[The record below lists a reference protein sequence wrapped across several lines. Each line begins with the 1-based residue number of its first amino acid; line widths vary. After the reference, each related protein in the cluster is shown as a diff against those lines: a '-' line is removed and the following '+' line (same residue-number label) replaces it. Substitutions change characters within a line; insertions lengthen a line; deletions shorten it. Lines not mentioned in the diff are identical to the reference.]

1 VSILNGKYQL
11 TDKIFAR
18 WRICD
23 RRKIKI
29 VASTL
34 MNHALVWWNN
44 FHDYDKPK
52 LWANM
57 KALMRERFVSSND
70 AMPSNISELP
80 LSHDDCTTDS
90 CDNKELIDD
99 SSITYMP
106 QLENKL
112 DNVASNPT
120 VVLKLEFLIP
130 LLVCMMT

>member
-1 VSILNGKYQL
+1 MSILNGKYQL

-70 AMPSNISELP
+70 AMPSNISKLP

-90 CDNKELIDD
+90 CENKELSDD

-130 LLVCMMT
+130 